1 MAANVDTVIFHGGSI
16 SENVTRIMVYICAKF
31 HASTYKPTI
40 FPHIC
45 WTTMRVTLYFP
56 VAEVIVKRWL
66 VVKIELS
73 SENKA

>member
-16 SENVTRIMVYICAKF
+16 SENITRVMVDICAKF

-45 WTTMRVTLYFP
+45 WTIIWFTIP
-56 VAEVIVKRWL
+56 
-66 VVKIELS
+66 
-73 SENKA
+73 N